1 MPESMCRRP
10 CLPVPA
16 STDFPWSTHLR
27 SLVSPQSPLLLLSLS
42 FTLTLTLTLTYPCF
56 YSQSPGIPR
65 IFATIWDR
73 ISLSFTSWHAKLMCR
88 QWFYDNLR
96 YHQLNFPSVLITFE
110 SRFGESLHATKD
122 PFNAFSENR
131 KALAVYL
138 SVTGSTDTMT
148 ERLFQ
153 IWWYKTEASWG

>member
-27 SLVSPQSPLLLLSLS
+27 SLVSPQSPLLLLSFS

-110 SRFGESLHATKD
+110 SRFGESLQARDERSSHMHAWD
-122 PFNAFSENR
+122 GACD
-131 KALAVYL
+131 LY
-138 SVTGSTDTMT
+138 GSWPNHPV
-148 ERLFQ
+148 LVV
-153 IWWYKTEASWG
+153 IVSI